1 MWSPNI
7 FRVQNSHQ
15 FSNSSMAFRLLPFVA
30 SLIASHA
37 LAATPCD
44 FKGVSVGD
52 KTTPPTLMN
61 ALGIKEY
68 KMNPVRPDSDT
79 HFELVKRFG
88 AIAAGEIQDWNI
100 GPACDAISCRIP
112 FGISMGNGNSIPVS
126 VYLSFPEGVITEI
139 DITFSQAYWDEL
151 RPITDMKYGEAWS
164 TERDPSL
171 LITDLD
177 NEKTFIVELLHLTH
191 QINGTNPKTL
201 DTCQIWMTNYD
212 SVFTHHDPLGAFH
225 SILVIKLI
233 SRNL

>member
-1 MWSPNI
+1 
-7 FRVQNSHQ
+7 
-15 FSNSSMAFRLLPFVA
+15 
-30 SLIASHA
+30 
-37 LAATPCD
+37 
-44 FKGVSVGD
+44 
-52 KTTPPTLMN
+52 
-61 ALGIKEY
+61 
-68 KMNPVRPDSDT
+68 
-79 HFELVKRFG
+79 
-88 AIAAGEIQDWNI
+88 
-100 GPACDAISCRIP
+100 
-112 FGISMGNGNSIPVS
+112 MGNGNSIPVS

-177 NEKTFIVELLHLTH
+177 NGKTFIVELLHLTH
-191 QINGTNPKTL
+191 QINGTNPNTL

-225 SILVIKLI
+225 SLLVIKLI